1 MITPATRTTLVNE
14 YYFSVKLKEIEL
26 MNRAGKKVINL
37 GIGNPDMPAPEIAIE
52 AMTES
57 ARTYGTNGYQSYT
70 GIPELREAFSEWYR
84 KFYRVELNPVNE
96 ILPLIGSKE
105 GIMHISMAFINPND
119 KVLVPD
125 PGYPTYSA
133 VSLMVGAEVL
143 YYSLKEENGWE
154 PDFEEL
160 EKQDLSGVK
169 LMWVNYPNMP
179 TGKPASYNLYRKLV
193 DFGKRHGIL
202 ICNDNPYS
210 FILNDNPISIL
221 ETEGSKGFVLEL
233 NSMSKSHNMAGFRVG
248 MVAGES
254 TLISYI
260 LKVKSNMDSGMY
272 KPLQLAAVK
281 ALSCDKEWYSSLN
294 EEYRKRR
301 NLVWKIFDA
310 TGSIYDKNQTGMFVW
325 AKIPSTTHSS
335 VEFSD
340 KYLHE
345 SNVFITPGH
354 IFGSNGEGF
363 ARISLCCNEA
373 TLSEALKRVGGVK
386 SEE

>member
-1 MITPATRTTLVNE
+1 MITPANRTTLVNE
-14 YYFSVKLKEIEL
+14 YYFSVKLKEIEQ

-37 GIGNPDMPAPEIAIE
+37 GIGNPDMPAPGNAIE
-52 AMTES
+52 AMAES
-57 ARTYGTNGYQSYT
+57 ARTYGTNGYQSYI
-70 GIPELREAFSEWYR
+70 GIPELREAFSAWYR
-84 KFYRVELNPVNE
+84 KYYRVELDPVSE

-125 PGYPTYSA
+125 PGYPTYRA
-133 VSLMVGAEVL
+133 VSLMVGAEVVN
-143 YYSLKEENGWE
+143 YNLKEENGWE
-154 PDFEEL
+154 PDFAEL

-179 TGKPASYNLYRKLV
+179 TGEPASYDLYRKLV

-221 ETEGSKGFVLEL
+221 EIEGSKGIVLEL
-233 NSMSKSHNMAGFRVG
+233 NSMSKSHNMAGCMGG
-248 MVAGES
+248 MGAGES

-272 KPLQLAAVK
+272 RPLQLAAVK
-281 ALSCDKEWYSSLN
+281 ALSCDKDWYSSLN
-294 EEYRKRR
+294 EEYRRR
-301 NLVWKIFDA
+301 RSLVWKIFDA
-310 TGSIYDKNQTGMFVW
+310 TGSSYDTNQTGMFVW
-325 AKIPSTTHSS
+325 AKIPSTTRSS
-335 VEFSD
+335 VECSD

-373 TLSEALKRVGGVK
+373 TLSEALERIREKH
-386 SEE
+386 